1 MPKRQKS
8 NTNNIEEGKPA
19 RKKTAPNKGRIA
31 EKSRTDEQDIEPGM
45 TVEATEGDLGE
56 ADISKPKVKE
66 VVEGED
72 GKVKEIVVSKGVV
85 FHKKLD
91 IPADR
96 VEVVEQEA
104 GGNGSAGK
112 VIVAATVEETEALTA
127 VGEEGLL
134 NEVEQEIPTAEGLRE
149 REQSNVAR
157 DRKSKRNKFKRTG
170 PEKQHAQAAAG
181 AEKQEETPPKKKNFL
196 LHVLGPGFLGGMA
209 GNDASAVT
217 SYSVDG
223 ATTGYGHLWLLL
235 LSTPLYQSVQFSC
248 AKIGRITQMGL
259 AEILRKH
266 YSRWVA
272 IPASLILIIANIALV
287 AADLVAIGSGLELIT
302 GLAWFWFLVPVAFI
316 LWYLTV
322 YRNFET
328 IKHIFIVMSLAFV
341 AYIITAIF
349 SGANWQAVLFH
360 TFVPQVSLSFAS
372 ISSAVALLGATISPY
387 TMFWQVQGEREEA
400 RAGTTKQKVRGASL
414 DIAIGVVSGNLVS
427 FFIIVCTGATLFTHH
442 QNIKTALDAARA
454 LAPLVGPYAKYLF
467 AVGLI
472 GAGLV
477 AMPVLIA
484 STSYCVAGTFG
495 WPAGLSKKP
504 WQSEGFYLIL
514 TVGMLISLVVA
525 MLRFDPIQLMF
536 WANVL
541 NGVLSPVLVIYLIFV
556 GNNRKIMRNRP
567 MSWITNMGLVLTAIV
582 MFAAAALLFYGLATG
597 QGG

>member
-1 MPKRQKS
+1 
-8 NTNNIEEGKPA
+8 
-19 RKKTAPNKGRIA
+19 
-31 EKSRTDEQDIEPGM
+31 M

-91 IPADR
+91 ILADR

>member
-349 SGANWQAVLFH
+349 S
-360 TFVPQVSLSFAS
+360 
-372 ISSAVALLGATISPY
+372 
-387 TMFWQVQGEREEA
+387 
-400 RAGTTKQKVRGASL
+400 
-414 DIAIGVVSGNLVS
+414 
-427 FFIIVCTGATLFTHH
+427 
-442 QNIKTALDAARA
+442 
-454 LAPLVGPYAKYLF
+454 
-467 AVGLI
+467 
-472 GAGLV
+472 
-477 AMPVLIA
+477 
-484 STSYCVAGTFG
+484 
-495 WPAGLSKKP
+495 
-504 WQSEGFYLIL
+504 
-514 TVGMLISLVVA
+514 
-525 MLRFDPIQLMF
+525 
-536 WANVL
+536 
-541 NGVLSPVLVIYLIFV
+541 
-556 GNNRKIMRNRP
+556 
-567 MSWITNMGLVLTAIV
+567 
-582 MFAAAALLFYGLATG
+582 
-597 QGG
+597 